1 MCTIMCYTGT
11 DIKFEKFEEALQR
24 TETRGPDMT
33 RFLHLKSGIMGF
45 QRLSIMDLSPSG
57 MQPFTNNT
65 DAAICNGEIYGFRAI
80 KDNLISKGYKF
91 ISNSD
96 CEILLPMYYE
106 YGVEMFSKLDAEF
119 ATVIYD
125 SKNMK
130 PSKLRKWDLK
140 F

>member
-45 QRLSIMDLSPSG
+45 QRLSIMDLSHSG
-57 MQPFTNNT
+57 MQPFTNNN

-80 KDNLISKGYKF
+80 KDLSLIH
-91 ISNSD
+91 I
-96 CEILLPMYYE
+96 
-106 YGVEMFSKLDAEF
+106 
-119 ATVIYD
+119 
-125 SKNMK
+125 
-130 PSKLRKWDLK
+130 
-140 F
+140 